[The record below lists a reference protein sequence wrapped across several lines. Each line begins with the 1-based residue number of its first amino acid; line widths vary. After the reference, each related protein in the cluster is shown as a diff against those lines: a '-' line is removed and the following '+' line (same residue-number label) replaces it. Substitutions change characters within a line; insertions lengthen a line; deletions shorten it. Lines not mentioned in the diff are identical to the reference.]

1 MSHAHHP
8 RPVGE
13 PYDLVVC
20 GGGITGAGIARDA
33 AHRGLRVA
41 LVERKDFGSGTS
53 SKSSKLVHGGLRYL
67 ERYEFKLVFEGT
79 NERALQMR
87 KAPHLV
93 RPIPFLFPI
102 FKSNKPG
109 LAVVDIG
116 LWLYDGLA
124 MFKNQLHR
132 TYRNGKKVLAKEAAL
147 REDGLVGGIE
157 YVDCLTDDARLT
169 LENVLDAR
177 TLGAE
182 TFSYT
187 AVVAVERDARGR
199 VNGVRVR
206 DQFTGE
212 ERVLPTR
219 LAVVAGGP
227 WTDEILGTAGV
238 DLGRKLLRPTKGV
251 HIVVDHAKI
260 PITRAITFT
269 TRDKRVA
276 FAIPWV
282 ERTVIGTTDTDFQGS
297 PDDVAAD
304 AADVKYLC
312 DAANVLFP
320 NAHLGPDDVIAT
332 WAGLRPLIAPDKA
345 ARESDVSREHEI
357 FARDEGIVFIAG
369 GKLTTYRRMAKE
381 TVDKAIE
388 VLNDRGDA
396 IFDGRVIKKCR
407 TKNRSLPGAQGI
419 ESHNQAGVRA
429 IAERLASSAGLEARI
444 AEHLSQT
451 YGVRAESVVLR
462 GLADRALLGRID
474 PELPYIW
481 AEVDHA
487 VDVDLART
495 IDDVLMRR
503 IPLGLRARGQ
513 GLAVVER
520 VAERLAARLGWS
532 DAERRRQIEA
542 YQKIV
547 AQTTRFRPAS
557 SAAKAG

>member
-1 MSHAHHP
+1 MSHPH
-8 RPVGE
+8 RPANE

-41 LVERKDFGSGTS
+41 LVEKKDFGSGTS

-102 FKSNKPG
+102 FKTNKPG

-132 TYRNGKKVLAKEAAL
+132 TYRNGKKVLAREPAL
-147 REDGLVGGIE
+147 RGDGLVGGIE

-187 AVVAVERDARGR
+187 RVIGLERDGRGR
-199 VNGVRVR
+199 VSGVRVK
-206 DQFTGE
+206 DEFTGA

-219 LAVVAGGP
+219 VAVIAGGP
-227 WTDEILGTAGV
+227 WTDEILATAGV
-238 DLGRKLLRPTKGV
+238 ESGRKLLRPTKGV
-251 HIVVDHAKI
+251 HIVVDAAKV
-260 PITRAITFT
+260 PVTRAITFT
-269 TRDKRVA
+269 TRDHRVA

-282 ERTVIGTTDTDFQGS
+282 ERTVIGTTDTDFTGS

-304 AADVKYLC
+304 AADIKYLC

-320 NAHLGPDDVIAT
+320 AAHLGPDDVIAT
-332 WAGLRPLIAPDKA
+332 WAGLRPLIAPDEA
-345 ARESDVSREHEI
+345 ARASDVSREHEV

-381 TVDKAIE
+381 TVDKAVE
-388 VLNDRGDA
+388 LLNDRGDA
-396 IFDGRVIKKCR
+396 TFEGRTIKKCR
-407 TKNRSLPGAQGI
+407 TKHRSLPGAQGL
-419 ESHNQAGVRA
+419 EPHNQAGVRA
-429 IAERLASSAGLEARI
+429 IAERLASSAGLDARI

-451 YGVRAESVVLR
+451 YGMRAESVVLR
-462 GLADRALLGRID
+462 GVQDPRLLERID

-495 IDDVLMRR
+495 VDDVIMRR

-513 GLAVVER
+513 GLAVAPR
-520 VAERLAARLGWS
+520 VAARLATRLGW
-532 DAERRRQIEA
+532 DPAEQARQVAA
-542 YQKIV
+542 YTQV
-547 AQTTRFRPAS
+547 VESTRRFR
-557 SAAKAG
+557 